1 MSKLVRDEI
10 PEIIKK
16 SGKLPIYHRAA
27 PSEVEKLLEEKLDE
41 ETEELLA
48 AQTAES
54 KLEEAADVFE
64 VLLAILA
71 EYGFTYKDLLAK
83 AEAKRNE
90 KGSFI
95 KGYILEKVEDFK

>member
-10 PEIIKK
+10 PEIIKE

-27 PSEVEKLLEEKLDE
+27 PSEVEKLLEEKLGE
-41 ETEELLA
+41 EIEELLTA
-48 AQTAES
+48 YTAES

-64 VLLAILA
+64 VLLSILA
-71 EYGFTYKDLLAK
+71 GYGFTYKDLLAK

-90 KGSFI
+90 RGSFI
-95 KGYILEKVEDFK
+95 KGYILDEVK

>member
-1 MSKLVRDEI
+1 MGKLVRDEI
-10 PEIIKK
+10 PEMIRE

-27 PSEVEKLLEEKLDE
+27 RGEVEKLLEEKLGE
-41 ETEELLA
+41 ETEELL
-48 AQTAES
+48 TAHTTES

-71 EYGFTYKDLLAK
+71 MHGFTYKDLLSK

-90 KGSFI
+90 RGSFI
-95 KGYILEKVEDFK
+95 KCYVLDEVK